1 MSMENTA
8 FSTNTFLKPILNRFS
23 VEGGRRC
30 LSARTRMTR
39 ISTGEDEKVGFF
51 VCPSLK
57 NLLGNEEVGIERSG
71 ELFESV
77 KLVRGQK
84 LRRVWK

>member
-1 MSMENTA
+1 
-8 FSTNTFLKPILNRFS
+8 
-23 VEGGRRC
+23 
-30 LSARTRMTR
+30 MTR
-39 ISTGEDEKVGFF
+39 ISTGGDEKVGFL
-51 VCPSLK
+51 VCPFLK